1 MFLCHSLIPMCLLD
15 HADCMD
21 ESKFGHSQDKT
32 SPKSKII
39 TGRYFPLV
47 QFVHKIELFTQPR

>member
-1 MFLCHSLIPMCLLD
+1 MFLCHSPIPMCLLD

-32 SPKSKII
+32 SPQSEIV
-39 TGRYFPLV
+39 TGRYFALV
-47 QFVHKIELFTQPR
+47 QFLSQD